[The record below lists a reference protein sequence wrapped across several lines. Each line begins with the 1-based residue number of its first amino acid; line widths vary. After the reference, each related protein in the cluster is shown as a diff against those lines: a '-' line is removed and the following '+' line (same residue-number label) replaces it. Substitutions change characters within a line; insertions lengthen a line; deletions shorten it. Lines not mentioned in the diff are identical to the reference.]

1 MAEGFWWLSPF
12 NNDLKVMDR
21 SCLPK
26 QVRFYDT
33 TLRDGEQTIGV
44 TFNPDEKVM
53 IAELLDDVGIERIE
67 VGMPVVSRQ
76 DREAAS
82 RIVNKNLNAEPW
94 GFARCIKSDIDAC
107 LDVGLRAIVLEIPT
121 SSFKMKAND
130 FTAEM
135 VKEKLLRSL
144 EYAKHQG
151 LYTAFFAVDAT
162 RSSLEFLQEIYMLA
176 VTDGQADE
184 VVLVDTLGVAT
195 PETMFYL
202 TKKLKQWVQVP
213 VMTHSHN
220 DFGMATACSL
230 ASAKGGAQ
238 YIHVTVNGLGEKTG
252 NTDIAEA
259 ALAAKLYGIGTDI
272 DLKKLRSLA
281 KRVQKI
287 SRIQLSPLKPVV
299 GENVFKKE
307 SGVAVA
313 QLVKYPPAVEGYAPE
328 VVGGNR
334 EILLGKRSGKASIK
348 WMLQNINIEASSD
361 QVEEILALVKNYGM
375 QKRGVV
381 ETSEFRDIVERVMQ
395 FKID

>member
-213 VMTHSHN
+213 VMTHCHN